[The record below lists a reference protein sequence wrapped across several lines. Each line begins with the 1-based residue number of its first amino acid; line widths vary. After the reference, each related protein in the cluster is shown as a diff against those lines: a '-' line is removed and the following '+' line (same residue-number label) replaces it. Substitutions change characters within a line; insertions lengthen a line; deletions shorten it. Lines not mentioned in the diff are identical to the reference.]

1 MYQSLTRSNAVLTQQ
16 AENSHLNTRLYF
28 DPIARRGRPERPSS
42 IKPFFN
48 RAERQH
54 IARFWGQGSNAFHS
68 LTTIQESNNSLLLSH
83 LCPLHTGVYTGVH
96 LG

>member
-42 IKPFFN
+42 IKHVFN
-48 RAERQH
+48 QAERQH
-54 IARFWGQGSNAFHS
+54 SAQYGVKAQ
-68 LTTIQESNNSLLLSH
+68 TLS
-83 LCPLHTGVYTGVH
+83 TV
-96 LG
+96 